1 MMDFHKGRWRLALGR
16 LVNLRYINRWI
27 IFSADLFVSLSV
39 SLLGVLGMFSILHI
53 RIGESDVL
61 KVGLSSFV
69 ASIVSFLLFKAY
81 HGVIRHSTLRG
92 LWRIGGAAIGKS
104 LLMFLLLWLL
114 KARFSPSI
122 YWLGGIMD
130 STLTI
135 VMLVTLRVFV
145 INVYNSV
152 LLQLGKKRKRVLV
165 FGTEEE
171 SVMIATSANRQV
183 FMQNYSIMGFLSF
196 GNSKK
201 SIRIAELP
209 VYQIENVEDLYRLIP
224 RNSLDGVL
232 FPNIKVAHQERDR
245 LIRYCEQ
252 ASLKTLV
259 VPEMEELRG
268 GEAKRSVREIRIEDL
283 LGREEIHINLD
294 EIGNLLEGKTV
305 LVTGAAGSI
314 GSEICR
320 QLAHFPIKKLVCFDS
335 AETPMHN
342 LRLELEEKY
351 KGLNFVPV
359 IGDVRSP
366 DRVDYVFRN
375 WHPQVVFHAA
385 AYKHVPLME
394 ENPCEAIRTNVFGT
408 RVMADAA
415 VSYGVEKFVMISTDK
430 AVNPTNIMGCSKR
443 LAEIYVQSLSLAIER
458 GEVKGETRFITT
470 RFGNVLGSNG
480 SVIPRFRE
488 QIAQGG
494 PVTVTR
500 VMADAAVSY
509 GVEKFVM
516 ISTDK
521 AVNPTNIMGCS
532 KRLAEIYVQSLSLA
546 IERGEVKGET
556 RFITTRFG
564 NVLGSNG
571 SVIPRFREQIAQGGP
586 VTVTHPDIIRYFMT
600 IPEACRLVL
609 EAGTMGKGGEIFIFD
624 MGEPVKIADLA
635 KRMIELSGLQVNK
648 DIEIKYTGLR
658 PGEKLYEELL
668 NNKENTKE
676 TPHEKIRVAAVR
688 EYDYKDVIT
697 HIHVLIELS
706 LRVQILPMV
715 REMKAF
721 VPEFKSQNSR
731 FEELD

>member
-201 SIRIAELP
+201 SRIAELP

-351 KGLNFVPV
+351 RGLNFVPV

-366 DRVDYVFRN
+366 DRVDYMFRN

-408 RVMADAA
+408 RVMAD
-415 VSYGVEKFVMISTDK
+415 T
-430 AVNPTNIMGCSKR
+430 
-443 LAEIYVQSLSLAIER
+443 
-458 GEVKGETRFITT
+458 
-470 RFGNVLGSNG
+470 
-480 SVIPRFRE
+480 
-488 QIAQGG
+488 
-494 PVTVTR
+494 
-500 VMADAAVSY
+500 AVSY

-635 KRMIELSGLQVNK
+635 KRMIELSGLQVDK

-688 EYDYKDVIT
+688 KYDYRDVVE
-697 HIHVLIELS
+697 HINVLTELS
-706 LRVQILPMV
+706 LRVQILSMV

-721 VPEFKSQNSR
+721 VPEFKSQNCN
-731 FEELD
+731 

>member
-69 ASIVSFLLFKAY
+69 GSIVSFLLFKAY

-351 KGLNFVPV
+351 KELNFVPV

-415 VSYGVEKFVMISTDK
+415 VSYGVEKFVMIST
-430 AVNPTNIMGCSKR
+430 N
-443 LAEIYVQSLSLAIER
+443 
-458 GEVKGETRFITT
+458 F
-470 RFGNVLGSNG
+470 
-480 SVIPRFRE
+480 
-488 QIAQGG
+488 
-494 PVTVTR
+494 
-500 VMADAAVSY
+500 
-509 GVEKFVM
+509 
-516 ISTDK
+516 ST
-521 AVNPTNIMGCS
+521 P
-532 KRLAEIYVQSLSLA
+532 
-546 IERGEVKGET
+546 
-556 RFITTRFG
+556 
-564 NVLGSNG
+564 
-571 SVIPRFREQIAQGGP
+571 
-586 VTVTHPDIIRYFMT
+586 
-600 IPEACRLVL
+600 
-609 EAGTMGKGGEIFIFD
+609 
-624 MGEPVKIADLA
+624 
-635 KRMIELSGLQVNK
+635 
-648 DIEIKYTGLR
+648 
-658 PGEKLYEELL
+658 
-668 NNKENTKE
+668 
-676 TPHEKIRVAAVR
+676 
-688 EYDYKDVIT
+688 
-697 HIHVLIELS
+697 
-706 LRVQILPMV
+706 
-715 REMKAF
+715 
-721 VPEFKSQNSR
+721 
-731 FEELD
+731 

>member
-342 LRLELEEKY
+342 LRLELEE
-351 KGLNFVPV
+351 
-359 IGDVRSP
+359 
-366 DRVDYVFRN
+366 
-375 WHPQVVFHAA
+375 
-385 AYKHVPLME
+385 
-394 ENPCEAIRTNVFGT
+394 NPCEAIRTNVFG
-408 RVMADAA
+408 
-415 VSYGVEKFVMISTDK
+415 
-430 AVNPTNIMGCSKR
+430 
-443 LAEIYVQSLSLAIER
+443 
-458 GEVKGETRFITT
+458 
-470 RFGNVLGSNG
+470 
-480 SVIPRFRE
+480 
-488 QIAQGG
+488 
-494 PVTVTR
+494 TR

-635 KRMIELSGLQVNK
+635 KRMIELSGLQVDK

-715 REMKAF
+715 REMKSF

-731 FEELD
+731 FAELD

>member
-351 KGLNFVPV
+351 KELNFVPV

-443 LAEIYVQSLSLAIER
+443 LAEIYVQSLGVALERREIE
-458 GEVKGETRFITT
+458 GCTRFVTT

-480 SVIPRFRE
+480 SVIPYFRK
-488 QIAQGG
+488 QIEQGG
-494 PVTVTR
+494 PVTVTDPR
-500 VMADAAVSY
+500 
-509 GVEKFVM
+509 
-516 ISTDK
+516 I
-521 AVNPTNIMGCS
+521 
-532 KRLAEIYVQSLSLA
+532 
-546 IERGEVKGET
+546 T
-556 RFITTRFG
+556 RF
-564 NVLGSNG
+564 
-571 SVIPRFREQIAQGGP
+571 
-586 VTVTHPDIIRYFMT
+586 FMT
-600 IPEACRLVL
+600 IPEACRLVMD
-609 EAGTMGKGGEIFIFD
+609 AATMSTGNQIFVFD
-624 MGEPVKIADLA
+624 MGEPVKIVDLA
-635 KRMIELSGLQVNK
+635 EKMIRLAGYIPGE
-648 DIEIKYTGLR
+648 DIKIKFTGLR
-658 PGEKLYEELL
+658 PGEKLYEEVLS
-668 NNKENTKE
+668 NEENTVP
-676 TPHEKIRVAAVR
+676 TDHYKIRIAKVR
-688 EYDYKDVIT
+688 EYKWDEILVSYDKLAELALAVK
-697 HIHVLIELS
+697 IEDT
-706 LRVQILPMV
+706 V
-715 REMKAF
+715 RLMKQV
-721 VPEFKSQNSR
+721 VPEFKSNNSVY
-731 FEELD
+731 EKLDRENAEVYLN